1 MKFPSLLEPMRQRLA
16 ARLAPADQ
24 AERVLAETF
33 RTLGAL
39 CTRLAD
45 LVESQRLA
53 RAGYRDQGRF
63 LERLDPP
70 PPPDP
75 TRPQ

>member
-1 MKFPSLLEPMRQRLA
+1 MRQRLA
-16 ARLAPADQ
+16 AQLAPADH
-24 AERVLAETF
+24 AERVLVETF

-39 CTRLAD
+39 CTRLAN

-63 LERLDPP
+63 LERLDRTAPP
-70 PPPDP
+70 PSDPNPP
-75 TRPQ
+75 R